1 MTSTTPKH
9 STAADLRDELQLT
22 RWDDVKWFIG
32 YRVTRA
38 VLERAAERL
47 KMLGERAAGE
57 QPSTFAEDTQRN
69 YSWGYKIGLGN
80 GIVAAMTEWDCYDGS
95 QEPHCDGAPAAWVYC
110 LAREHGLDGAAI
122 VQRVADAAR
131 RRRGEE
137 PAR

>member
-1 MTSTTPKH
+1 MTSTTRKT
-9 STAADLRDELQLT
+9 STAADLRDEPELTPWQFRVGLARDRIAWDISCVAQRLQMFSQ
-22 RWDDVKWFIG
+22 WVG
-32 YRVTRA
+32 G
-38 VLERAAERL
+38 VL
-47 KMLGERAAGE
+47 
-57 QPSTFAEDTQRN
+57 PSTFAEDTQRN
-69 YSWGYKIGLGN
+69 YDWGHKIGLGN